1 MATHR
6 VATRH
11 ALSCIA
17 LLTVVLAGCSAS
29 EEVTYEFDRSNP
41 DVRGTGDE
49 QILAQLE
56 RRYRGDHHSVAAAV
70 VVAGDEV
77 RTAFLSADA
86 STMFEIAS
94 VTKPLTGLLLAA
106 AIERGEVSLDDR
118 LGQFLDLGESD
129 AASVTLEQLATH
141 RSGMPAVPPDAEL
154 VREFDRQAAAGQD
167 PDEGDL
173 AQLLAHAASVE
184 VPADPPYEYSDM
196 GAALLGHA
204 LAEAAG
210 SDYGS
215 ALRERVL
222 GPAGMETAVVVET
235 SDQVPTAL
243 AVGHSASN
251 RPLAPW
257 SFEAYTPATGV
268 DASLDDLIALA
279 EAVLSG
285 PLRDNPALDAVAEV
299 DAATSIG
306 YLWLIDEHVD
316 RTLTGHGGR
325 SGGFGSTILIDRD
338 AGAASILLR
347 NSAGD
352 TRGTA
357 LGMLSL
363 AEE

>member
-17 LLTVVLAGCSAS
+17 LLAVVLAGCSAS
-29 EEVTYEFDRSNP
+29 EEITYEFDRSDP

-56 RRYRGDHHSVAAAV
+56 RRYSGDHHSVAAAI
-70 VVAGDEV
+70 VAGDQV
-77 RTAFLSADA
+77 RTAFLAADGT
-86 STMFEIAS
+86 TMFEIAS

-106 AIERGEVSLDDR
+106 AIDRGEVSLDDR
-118 LGQFLDLGESD
+118 LGQFLDLGDSD

-141 RSGMPAVPPDAEL
+141 RSGMPSFPPDAEL

-173 AQLLAHAASVE
+173 AQLLGHAASVE

-210 SDYGS
+210 ADYGS
-215 ALRERVL
+215 ALRDRVL
-222 GPAGMETAVVVET
+222 GPAGMETAVAVET
-235 SDQVPTAL
+235 SDQVPATL

-285 PLRDNPALDAVAEV
+285 PLHDSPALDAVAEV
-299 DAATSIG
+299 DATTSIG

-316 RTLTGHGGR
+316 RTLAGHDGR
-325 SGGFGSTILIDRD
+325 SGGFGSSILIDRE
-338 AGAASILLR
+338 AGTASIVLR

-352 TRGTA
+352 AHGTA
-357 LGMLSL
+357 LRLLSL
-363 AEE
+363 ADE

>member
-17 LLTVVLAGCSAS
+17 LVAVVLAGCSAS
-29 EEVTYEFDRSNP
+29 EEITYEFDRSDP
-41 DVRGTGDE
+41 EVRGTGDPA
-49 QILAQLE
+49 ILAQLE
-56 RRYRGDHHSVAAAV
+56 RRYRGGHHSVAAAI
-70 VVAGDEV
+70 VAGDEV
-77 RTAFLSADA
+77 RTAFLSADGT
-86 STMFEIAS
+86 TMFEIAS

-106 AIERGEVSLDDR
+106 AVEQGEVRLDDR
-118 LGQFLDLGESD
+118 LGQFLDLGGSD
-129 AASVTLEQLATH
+129 AASVTLEELATH

-173 AQLLAHAASVE
+173 AQLLGHAGSVE
-184 VPADPPYEYSDM
+184 IPADPPYEYSDM

-204 LAEAAG
+204 LAAAAG
-210 SDYGS
+210 ADY
-215 ALRERVL
+215 ADLLRERVL
-222 GPAGMETAVVVET
+222 DPAGMETAVVVET
-235 SDQVPTAL
+235 AEQVPAAL
-243 AVGHSASN
+243 AIGHSASN

-257 SFEAYTPATGV
+257 SFEAYAPAVGV
-268 DASLDDLIALA
+268 DASLDDLVALA
-279 EAVLSG
+279 RAVLSG
-285 PLRDNPALDAVAEV
+285 AFRRSPALDPVAE
-299 DAATSIG
+299 AGAGTSVG
-306 YLWLIDEHVD
+306 YLWLIDEHAD

-338 AGAASILLR
+338 AGTASILLR

-357 LGMLSL
+357 LGLLQL
-363 AEE
+363 ADG